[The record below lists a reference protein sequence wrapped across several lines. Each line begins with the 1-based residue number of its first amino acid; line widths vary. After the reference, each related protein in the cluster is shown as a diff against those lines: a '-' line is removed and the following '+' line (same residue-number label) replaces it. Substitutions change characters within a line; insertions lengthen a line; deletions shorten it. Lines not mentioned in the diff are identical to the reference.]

1 VRLSPILLIVVM
13 VFGSRIIT
21 GPSSY
26 LMGLLDRMIIAMV

>member
-1 VRLSPILLIVVM
+1 M